1 MSKRKYKVTFV
12 DQWLEGDGFK
22 SWLQKV
28 EDIYSAQC
36 SICCKMFDISSMCG
50 SELTSHM
57 KGKETLNWYQ
67 QFLDPRTVILEKVKV
82 QIYQLLLRP

>member
-1 MSKRKYKVTFV
+1 MSKRKYKVTFF

-22 SWLQKV
+22 NWLQKV

-36 SICCKMFDISSMCG
+36 SICFKIFDISNMCG

-57 KGKETLNWYQ
+57 KEKKTL
-67 QFLDPRTVILEKVKV
+67 
-82 QIYQLLLRP
+82 

>member
-22 SWLQKV
+22 SWLQKL

-36 SICCKMFDISSMCG
+36 SICCKMFDISNTG
-50 SELTSHM
+50 ESELTSRT
-57 KGKETLNWYQ
+57 KGKKYFELVPTISGSQNSYFSKSEEYLGTQW
-67 QFLDPRTVILEKVKV
+67 
-82 QIYQLLLRP
+82 